1 MIEAYANLFKAIEK
15 HTEYEISIRPEDE
28 YRKEIEF
35 KHGVEF
41 GKQTVYNGV

>member
-1 MIEAYANLFKAIEK
+1 MIKAYTNLFKAIKE
-15 HTEYEISIRPEDE
+15 HIEYEISIRPENE
-28 YRKEIEF
+28 YQKEIEF